1 MTFQRGYFA
10 IGGNNAARVNLTRRI
25 SRMLLLRIWQQTGM
39 AYGRLTLEKAFL
51 KDGVTTQLKS
61 VEMGN
66 HQVAEAPSP

>member
-1 MTFQRGYFA
+1 
-10 IGGNNAARVNLTRRI
+10 
-25 SRMLLLRIWQQTGM
+25 MLLLRIWQQTGM